1 MTDMAFLEFSRTYLL
16 EKRCA
21 RARASNTLDP
31 TRVPLA
37 GLGETPE
44 SADPLFRFVLD
55 MWAM

>member
-37 GLGETPE
+37 DLGETPE